1 MHVHAAGMGILGL
14 GTFLR
19 KRCPAVFK
27 ELEASTLRGCRVA
40 LDMHLY
46 TYQMFFR
53 NGGNE
58 TALGRDMEQ
67 LVRRLRRDGIDATFV
82 FDGNTVGKKTEAH
95 KKRREAANR
104 VQDSIAAVRAEV
116 EKLIDNEQEPE
127 PASDGTSVVAIDDV
141 KPDES
146 AIESTEPKPE
156 PEPEP
161 ESEVMDVNRRR
172 AECDTKL
179 KKLEL
184 RAMKPT
190 QETFADVKAV
200 LAMEFGED
208 SIVIAD
214 DDAERHVAELCRRGD
229 VEYAASGDY
238 DTLVFGSPN
247 VIIDFLKPDAMLL
260 VSLDDVVAGLNLKNV
275 DQFRDFCI
283 LCGCDFCEK
292 IPGVGPVAALKLITT
307 HGCIDAVYA
316 TPKFRDAKRID
327 YAYARRRFASDPS
340 LFSSFVK
347 SEAEA
352 EAETLTVTA
361 TATETLTVTATATE
375 TVSEAVAVTDVDVV

>member
-1 MHVHAAGMGILGL
+1 MGILGL

-27 ELEASTLRGCRVA
+27 ELEASSLRGCRVA

-95 KKRREAANR
+95 KKRREAAGR

-116 EKLIDNEQEPE
+116 EKLIDSETE
-127 PASDGTSVVAIDDV
+127 SDAKLDAMLVKNDVDIAIAIAVAVEVSIGVRNDGDV
-141 KPDES
+141 KPDECKLERT
-146 AIESTEPKPE
+146 ESETKPE
-156 PEPEP
+156 TET
-161 ESEVMDVNRRR
+161 DVNRRR
-172 AECDTKL
+172 TECDAKL

-260 VSLDDVVAGLNLKNV
+260 VSLDDVVTGLNLQNV

-292 IPGVGPVAALKLITT
+292 IPGVGPVAALKLVTT

-327 YAYARRRFASDPS
+327 YVYARRRFASDPS
-340 LFSSFVK
+340 LFPPSVK

-352 EAETLTVTA
+352 ESDAV
-361 TATETLTVTATATE
+361 TE
-375 TVSEAVAVTDVDVV
+375 TVAVTETEIKAETAIVDVDVV